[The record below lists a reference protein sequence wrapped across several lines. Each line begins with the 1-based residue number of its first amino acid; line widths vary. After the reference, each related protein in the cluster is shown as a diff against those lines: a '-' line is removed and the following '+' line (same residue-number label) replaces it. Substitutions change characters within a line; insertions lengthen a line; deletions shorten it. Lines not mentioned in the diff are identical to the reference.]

1 MIGIYNWLL
10 HALQEEFDVRR
21 LLKQSPRGSVSL
33 IRHKATGKRFILRRT
48 VGSAEV
54 YCKLLHYSC
63 CFLPQIMEVA
73 AGQDEVLVL
82 EEYIEGDTLDYLL
95 QGGAMSVEETRAIV
109 TQVCQALWVL
119 HTIGAVHR
127 DVKPENI
134 ILRGQEAVLVDF
146 DAARI
151 HKPDLSADTE
161 VLGTVGFAAPEQF
174 GLSQSDARADIYS
187 VGVLINVM
195 LTGRHPS
202 KQMADGRFGRIVE
215 RCTRVNPQKRYKNV
229 QRLMAAL

>member
-1 MIGIYNWLL
+1 M
-10 HALQEEFDVRR
+10 
-21 LLKQSPRGSVSL
+21 
-33 IRHKATGKRFILRRT
+33 
-48 VGSAEV
+48 
-54 YCKLLHYSC
+54 LHYNC

-95 QGGAMSVEETRAIV
+95 QGGVLTAEQTRVIV

-119 HTIGAVHR
+119 HTMGAVHR

-134 ILRGQEAVLVDF
+134 ILRGQEAVLIDF
-146 DAARI
+146 DVARMY
-151 HKPDLSADTE
+151 KPKLPADTE

-202 KQMADGRFGRIVE
+202 KQMAGG
-215 RCTRVNPQKRYKNV
+215 
-229 QRLMAAL
+229 ALYSRKSAKTL